1 MQKYLAYSE
10 ARSSPKRFAST
21 PITQAVPTS
30 PKVQAQRCELAIIAN
45 QLILRVFLPYLKNCS
60 GPSSDGLPWC
70 VVSSV
75 VDAGHTV
82 LQAMCILHS
91 TWRQTQ
97 PAAFLFFPFGR
108 SLFDTA
114 VMMACAVIGHLF
126 SASSSVAIADVSAAI
141 DIMQDTHMGSG
152 RRSKQ
157 DGYND
162 LPEAVKVIMLL
173 KTKAEAK
180 CTGDDVIT
188 APTVALGSKRKHVES
203 SDNSFADDFELPYV
217 GAGVKGH

>member
-1 MQKYLAYSE
+1 MQNYF
-10 ARSSPKRFAST
+10 RSSPKRFDT
-21 PITQAVPTS
+21 NNTEAVPTS
-30 PKVQAQRCELAIIAN
+30 PKVQTQRCELAIIAN

-60 GPSSDGLPWC
+60 GPSSDGLPWR
-70 VVSSV
+70 VVSSI

-82 LQAMCILHS
+82 LQAICILHS
-91 TWRQTQ
+91 TWWQTQ
-97 PAAFLFFPFGR
+97 PAAFLFYPFGCT
-108 SLFDTA
+108 LFDTA
-114 VMMACAVIGHLF
+114 VMMACAVIAHLS
-126 SASSSVAIADVSAAI
+126 SAASSVSSSVAIADISAAI

-157 DGYND
+157 DDHNN

-203 SDNSFADDFELPYV
+203 SDNSFVDDFELPYV
-217 GAGVKGH
+217 GAGVKVH